1 MFWSIVSSMPH
12 KQPRHSRHRRPLNK
26 RASAL
31 QGAAS
36 RPTLPDPG
44 EAGMLTGS
52 DGSYHDLA
60 FRHPFR
66 VTADQQLMVGWL
78 ANFQQGAFALIATVS
93 YRLFIL
99 AIRAP
104 VPPTVVGLNHR
115 AKSSIAET
123 CHVALKHLKY
133 FQGRVRQ
140 GDEIFSH

>member
-12 KQPRHSRHRRPLNK
+12 KQPRHSRYWPSFNK
-26 RASAL
+26 RAPAL

-78 ANFQQGAFALIATVS
+78 ANFQQGASPLLLRYHIAYSSLRSVLQ
-93 YRLFIL
+93 YRRQSSVLTIEL
-99 AIRAP
+99 K
-104 VPPTVVGLNHR
+104 VPLL
-115 AKSSIAET
+115 KSVTS
-123 CHVALKHLKY
+123 L
-133 FQGRVRQ
+133 
-140 GDEIFSH
+140 

>member
-78 ANFQQGAFALIATVS
+78 ANFQQGASPLLLRYHIAYSSRDSCSGTPAV
-93 YRLFIL
+93 
-99 AIRAP
+99 A
-104 VPPTVVGLNHR
+104 TLNHQ

-123 CHVALKHLKY
+123 CHVTLKHLKY
-133 FQGRVRQ
+133 FQGRLRQ
-140 GDEIFSH
+140 GHEIFGL

>member
-44 EAGMLTGS
+44 EAGMPTGS
-52 DGSYHDLA
+52 DGSYHDPA

-66 VTADQQLMVGWL
+66 VTADQQLMVDWL
-78 ANFQQGAFALIATVS
+78 ADFQQGASASSLRYHIACSSLRSVLQ
-93 YRLFIL
+93 YRRRSPHLTIEL
-99 AIRAP
+99 K
-104 VPPTVVGLNHR
+104 VT
-115 AKSSIAET
+115 IAEPVT
-123 CHVALKHLKY
+123 SL
-133 FQGRVRQ
+133 
-140 GDEIFSH
+140 